1 MKHTIKFR
9 KAILD
14 VDRRALGYYTLSDN
28 SIYNLIFHIADVS
41 VGTGVRKIKLRDSC
55 SDLRCKVV
63 IYCTSDAAWHKFLTE
78 FLDTFSNNIEDIS
91 IK

>member
-28 SIYNLIFHIADVS
+28 SIYKRLMKMMLEEFEPLP
-41 VGTGVRKIKLRDSC
+41 IK
-55 SDLRCKVV
+55 
-63 IYCTSDAAWHKFLTE
+63 AAKGYLYE
-78 FLDTFSNNIEDIS
+78 MEG
-91 IK
+91 